1 MSFNP
6 LTKFP
11 GRYGFDS
18 LNSGLSY
25 YPTYNSAGNY
35 EHKINIADLIEI
47 NLASINDTINFHID
61 YASGIKKTICE
72 WVNGVALEVSF
83 YVETVSNTDYIRMG
97 YAYKYNGVTTV
108 LGTVQFDGYYTRA
121 AAAYYGAKIYPV
133 SGYPA
138 ESAVEDITEL
148 QDIAFTVLLPYQR
161 NSGLQS
167 WAHIFADNQY
177 FIRYEAGV
185 MRDTEFP
192 NCYCFGYADPYLD
205 KEFFDFTSLADL
217 VNSINSTGADPISP
231 EDAAKIQIPPDNP
244 TQEDN
249 PSGPG
254 GGDGTGGDPTGPGG
268 NPFDPGSD
276 PIDFPSLPSNGPLS
290 SGAIKAFA
298 VSSAIL
304 QQIFNKLWN
313 TSIFDVSTWQKLL
326 EAPLNSIV
334 GLQCVPITPGTTSA
348 ATIMIGSFDTEV
360 SAPVINQQYY
370 TLDFGSVKI
379 DKYWGSALDFSPY
392 SKYEIFLPGIGIK
405 PLQVDDAMGLTIAVK
420 YNYDILSG
428 NFVANVKCGRSVLY
442 KFNGN
447 IKQSVP
453 ISSYTNTQLESALK
467 NLVPVALSPGTG
479 ATGALVGSA
488 LNVSMSKTQ
497 VQKTGDLSGSTGLLD
512 DFTPYV
518 IVHRPMQSLAENFK
532 GFKGYPSNITAVLN
546 TLQGYT
552 EVEYIHLTNIDG
564 ATDTELAEI
573 EKLLM
578 SGVII

>member
-11 GRYGFDS
+11 ERYGFDS
-18 LNSGLSY
+18 LEPGISY
-25 YPTYNSAGNY
+25 YATFDSAGNY
-35 EHKINIADLIEI
+35 NRKIAVPELINVDL
-47 NLASINDTINFHID
+47 STINNTINTHINYD
-61 YASGIKKTICE
+61 TGIKKTLCE
-72 WVNGVALEVSF
+72 YKNGVKLEISF
-83 YVETVSNTDYIRMG
+83 WVERHSNIDYIYFG
-97 YAYKYNGVTTV
+97 YAHIYNGVKYPIASTN
-108 LGTVQFDGYYTRA
+108 LSDHCTRA
-121 AAAYYGAKIYPV
+121 AAAYYGAKIFPMSTYPQ
-133 SGYPA
+133 
-138 ESAVEDITEL
+138 ESAVADITEL
-148 QDIAFTVLLPYQR
+148 TNITFWLLMPYQY

-167 WAHIFADNQY
+167 WSHIFSNNEY
-177 FIRYEAGV
+177 FIKYEGGRMV
-185 MRDTEFP
+185 ENEFP
-192 NCYCFGYADPYLD
+192 SCFCYGYADPFLD
-205 KEFFDFTSLADL
+205 VQFYTFTSLQDL
-217 VNSINSTGADPISP
+217 ANLINQTGADPISI
-231 EDAAKIQIPPDNP
+231 DDVANKVIPDDDP
-244 TQEDN
+244 TQEEN

-254 GGDGTGGDPTGPGG
+254 GGDGTGGDPMGPGG
-268 NPFDPGSD
+268 DPYDPNSD
-276 PIDFPSLPSNGPLS
+276 EIDFPTLPSNGPLA

-298 VSSAIL
+298 VSAAIL
-304 QQIFNKLWN
+304 QQIFSKLWN

-326 EAPLNSIV
+326 EAPLNSVV

-348 ATIMIGSFDTEV
+348 ATIKIGSFDTEV

-405 PLQVDDAMGLTIAVK
+405 PIQVDDAMGLTVAVK

-497 VQKTGDLSGSTGLLD
+497 VQRTGDLSGSTGLLD

-518 IVHRPMQSLAENFK
+518 IVHRPMQSLAQNFK
-532 GFKGYPSNITAVLN
+532 GFKGYPSNITAVLG

-552 EVEYIHLTNIDG
+552 EVEYIHLTNING
-564 ATDTELAEI
+564 ATDTELNEI
-573 EKLLM
+573 EQLLM
-578 SGVII
+578 TGVII

>member
-11 GRYGFDS
+11 DRYGFDS
-18 LNSGLSY
+18 LNSGISY
-25 YPTYNSAGNY
+25 YPTYDSAGNY
-35 EHKINIADLIEI
+35 EHKIVIADLINI
-47 NLASINDTINFHID
+47 DLSSINDTINFHID
-61 YASGIKKTICE
+61 YASGIKKTLCT
-72 WVNGVALEVSF
+72 WSNGVSLEVSF
-83 YVETVSNTDYIRMG
+83 YVETISNIDYIRMG
-97 YAYKYNGVTTV
+97 YAYKYNGVTTI
-108 LGTVQFDGYYTRA
+108 LGTVQFDSYYTRA
-121 AAAYYGAKIYPV
+121 AAAYYGAKIYP
-133 SGYPA
+133 SSNYPA
-138 ESAVEDITEL
+138 QSAVEDITEL
-148 QDIAFTVLLPYQR
+148 TDISFTVLLPYQR

-177 FIRYEAGV
+177 FIRYENGV
-185 MRDTEFP
+185 MRDTESP
-192 NCYCFGYADPYLD
+192 ACYCFGYADPYLD
-205 KEFFDFTSLADL
+205 KEFYAFTSLADL
-217 VNSINSTGADPISP
+217 ANSINSTGADPISP
-231 EDAAKIQIPPDNP
+231 EDAAQKQSPPNDP
-244 TQEDN
+244 TQEEN

-254 GGDGTGGDPTGPGG
+254 GGDGIGGDPTGPGG
-268 NPFDPGSD
+268 DPYDPNSD
-276 PIDFPSLPSNGPLS
+276 PVDFPTLPSNGPLA

-298 VSSAIL
+298 VSAAIL

-313 TSIFDVSTWQKLL
+313 TSVFDVSTWQKLL

-348 ATIMIGSFDTEV
+348 ATIKIGSFDTEV

-379 DKYWGSALDFSPY
+379 DRYWGSALDFSPY
-392 SKYEIFLPGIGIK
+392 SKYEIYLPGIGIK
-405 PLQVDDAMGLTIAVK
+405 PLQVDDAMGLTVAVK

-497 VQKTGDLSGSTGLLD
+497 VQRTGDLSGSTGLLD

-532 GFKGYPSNITAVLN
+532 GFKGYPSNITAVLS

-564 ATDTELAEI
+564 ATDTELNEI
-573 EKLLM
+573 EQLLM
-578 SGVII
+578 TGVII